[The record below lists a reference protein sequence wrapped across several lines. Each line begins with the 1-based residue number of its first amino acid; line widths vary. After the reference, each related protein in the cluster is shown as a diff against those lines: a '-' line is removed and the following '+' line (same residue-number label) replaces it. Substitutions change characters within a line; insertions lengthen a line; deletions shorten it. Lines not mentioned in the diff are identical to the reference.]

1 MASRPDYYKTLG
13 VDRKATP
20 EQIKK
25 AYRKLARQYHPD
37 RNPDNKQAEERFK
50 EVSQA
55 NDVLGDP
62 EKRKQYDT
70 NSGPFA
76 AGGGAGGPGSG
87 FGGFGNFD
95 FDASSMGDI
104 LSNLF
109 GGGSGPARPT
119 HPGGAGG
126 RAGTGRGGRRPR
138 PERGADLEAQVSISF
153 DQAIAGA
160 QIPLS
165 VPMRTTCGTCH
176 GTGAKPG
183 TTPTVCPR
191 CEGRGIETQG
201 QGMFSISQPCS
212 RCGGSGTVI
221 EDPCPTC
228 KGSGAVRTVKR
239 MRVNIPAGVRDGGP
253 VKLAGKGE
261 PGLSG
266 GPAGDLYL
274 VVHVSPSPVFTRKG
288 ANLEVEVPL
297 SIPEALR
304 GAEVQVPTLNGA
316 KTLRVPPG
324 TKHGT
329 VQRLRGE
336 GPAKPGSGKPP
347 AHGDIHY
354 RFLIDVPDQL
364 NEEQADAVE
373 ALAKT
378 LDGNPRARLF
388 DGAQAGHD
396 GAEGS

>member
-13 VDRKATP
+13 VDKKATP

-55 NDVLGDP
+55 NDVIGDP
-62 EKRKQYDT
+62 EKRKQYD
-70 NSGPFA
+70 SGTGSFA
-76 AGGGAGGPGSG
+76 AGGGPGGG

-109 GGGSGPARPT
+109 GGGAG
-119 HPGGAGG
+119 PGGAGG
-126 RAGTGRGGRRPR
+126 RAGAGRGGRRAR
-138 PERGADLEAQVSISF
+138 VERGADLEAQVSISF

-239 MRVNIPAGVRDGGP
+239 MRVNIPAGVRDGGRIR
-253 VKLAGKGE
+253 LAGKGE
-261 PGLSG
+261 PGPGG
-266 GPAGDLYL
+266 GPPGDLYL
-274 VVHVSPSPVFTRKG
+274 IVHVSPSPVFTRKG
-288 ANLEVEVPL
+288 NNLEVEVPL
-297 SIPEALR
+297 TIPEALR
-304 GAEVQVPTLNGA
+304 GAEVQVPTLNGS
-316 KTLRVPPG
+316 KTLRVAPG

-336 GPAKPGSGKPP
+336 GPPMPRTGGGTGSPTK
-347 AHGDIHY
+347 GDIHY
-354 RFLIDVPDQL
+354 RFLIDVPKEL
-364 NEEQADAVE
+364 SAEQADAVE

-378 LDGNPRARLF
+378 LDGADPRAALF
-388 DGAQAGHD
+388 EGAGAGAQPGRD
-396 GAEGS
+396 DAEGS